1 LNVLF
6 DRGQL
11 SYKITVFALKGTKMI
26 DARLIKPW
34 KTIDLSAKLAI
45 ALPGFSIT
53 VPAYAANSLLT
64 LRRSQKL
71 FISQFIAK
79 ADIPAFLEKL
89 QLQWSGMN
97 CEI

>member
-1 LNVLF
+1 
-6 DRGQL
+6 
-11 SYKITVFALKGTKMI
+11 MI

-34 KTIDLSAKLAI
+34 KTLDLSAKLAI
-45 ALPGFSIT
+45 ALPGFRIT
-53 VPAYAANSLLT
+53 VPAFAAGNLFT

-71 FISQFIAK
+71 LIGQFIAK
-79 ADIPAFLEKL
+79 ADVATFLAKL